1 MLLKHPNNWYL
12 VLVCLAW
19 RVNERNC
26 DFARANK
33 SKSKSTFRTFIRQ
46 AAANHIAIA
55 SPSSST
61 SQALPKYKN
70 EWDAKRKKE
79 AMWCTKVSSAL
90 VRFCPGALK
99 GWKKSSLRHADDD
112 DDKNEHTAR
121 AELAWRRLV
130 CCRLFDYYFSR
141 NATQYMSTSWS
152 SFVKTYIYIFV
163 VVIFNNC
170 QLSLSEKKTVGLKS
184 TSIFWWLTIP
194 SADVTDD
201 LTLRGRPDFGSSVPG
216 RRCKWKLFSSARRRR
231 QWWWRRWDLV

>member
-1 MLLKHPNNWYL
+1 MLLKHPNNWYC

-46 AAANHIAIA
+46 AAANHIAIT

-79 AMWCTKVSSAL
+79 ALRCTKVSSAL
-90 VRFCPGALK
+90 VRFCLGALK
-99 GWKKSSLRHADDD
+99 GWKESSLRHADD

-130 CCRLFDYYFSR
+130 CCRLFDYFFHAMPR
-141 NATQYMSTSWS
+141 NICRPRDL
-152 SFVKTYIYIFV
+152 VLLKHTYIFLLLLFSTIVNYH
-163 VVIFNNC
+163 C
-170 QLSLSEKKTVGLKS
+170 QKKKQSDSSQLPSSDDWQFQVLM
-184 TSIFWWLTIP
+184 WLT
-194 SADVTDD
+194 
-201 LTLRGRPDFGSSVPG
+201 TLH
-216 RRCKWKLFSSARRRR
+216 
-231 QWWWRRWDLV
+231 